1 MNVFRCHVLLPRLKS
16 EVHNILTKDEVLRIN
31 LNIGGVLITSTS
43 HPPFLTLL
51 NLSPFHLV
59 PLLRYSLSP
68 IHPVCEWSSDPL
80 VFQLFT
86 DTYIYVFPFTLTL
99 SVLKQHKKNSHV
111 SEDQRWIESQ

>member
-16 EVHNILTKDEVLRIN
+16 KVHNILTKDEVLRIN

-59 PLLRYSLSP
+59 PLLRYLS
-68 IHPVCEWSSDPL
+68 IV
-80 VFQLFT
+80 T
-86 DTYIYVFPFTLTL
+86 FTLPHGPCLFYSEANNLDTRAL
-99 SVLKQHKKNSHV
+99 WKQV
-111 SEDQRWIESQ
+111 RSELWGGRDSAAIHQAR